1 MPHTYAYP
9 HPALTVDIV
18 LLRDGEFGT
27 EVLLIER
34 GHPPFAGHWALPG
47 GFVDENEPLHAAAR
61 RELAEETGVTDVT
74 LRQLAT
80 FGDPGRDPRGWTV
93 SVVFW
98 TNLEQHVPIVR
109 AGDDAAD
116 ARWWP
121 LDAPPPLA
129 FDHGDILNE
138 VREALKRET

>member
-9 HPALTVDIV
+9 RPALTVDIV
-18 LLRDGEFGT
+18 LLRSWNAGI

-47 GFVDENEPLHAAAR
+47 GFVGENEPLEDAAR
-61 RELAEETGVTDVT
+61 RELHEETGVEAVH
-74 LRQLAT
+74 LHQLAA

-93 SVVFW
+93 SVIFW
-98 TNLEQHVPIVR
+98 AYLAHDAPIVR

-121 LDAPPPLA
+121 LNALPPLA
-129 FDHGDILNE
+129 FDHEEIMAKAKG
-138 VREALKRET
+138 VLKRET